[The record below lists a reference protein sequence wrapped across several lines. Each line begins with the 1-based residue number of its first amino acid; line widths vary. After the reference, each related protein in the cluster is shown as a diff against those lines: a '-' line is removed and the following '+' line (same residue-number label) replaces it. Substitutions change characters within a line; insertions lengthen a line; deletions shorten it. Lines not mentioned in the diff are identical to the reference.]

1 MQENLHYSVNGSN
14 VEEIQGSV
22 ILFMFIIL
30 EIKRFQHIDI
40 ILSNEIMNIDVDPQK
55 LKGLSNG
62 IMDIDDNVDIVKWL
76 SKFERIQNL
85 WYHWLSILRGIVKSN

>member
-1 MQENLHYSVNGSN
+1 
-14 VEEIQGSV
+14 
-22 ILFMFIIL
+22 MFVTL

-62 IMDIDDNVDIVKWL
+62 IMDIDDNVDII
-76 SKFERIQNL
+76 E
-85 WYHWLSILRGIVKSN
+85 

>member
-1 MQENLHYSVNGSN
+1 MQESLHYGVNGYN
-14 VEEIQGSV
+14 VEEIEGSV

-30 EIKRFQHIDI
+30 EIKRFQLNDM

-62 IMDIDDNVDIVKWL
+62 IMDIDDNVDIVK
-76 SKFERIQNL
+76 
-85 WYHWLSILRGIVKSN
+85 